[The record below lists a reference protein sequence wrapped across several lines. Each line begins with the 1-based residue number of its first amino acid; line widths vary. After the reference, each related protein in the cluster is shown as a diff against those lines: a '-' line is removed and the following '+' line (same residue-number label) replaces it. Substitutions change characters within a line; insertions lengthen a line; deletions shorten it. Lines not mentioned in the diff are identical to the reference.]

1 MNNPNTFES
10 YAQQQRKFWNTGDE
24 HEAKFARVDTES
36 EGDEAKYK
44 ALADSTGDLLM
55 KDVQIPV
62 NPVLMEV
69 GCGVGRMIQ
78 QMQER
83 VQFSG
88 LFGLDISETMI
99 GYTRKNTGGDPRLVL
114 NVNTG
119 YDLSAV
125 PCASVDYAYSVDVFI
140 HIFDAGIIENYTK
153 EVFRTLKPGGYFR
166 FNVRFLNSNTMFSNS
181 LGGRW
186 AKLLY
191 NMGVMRADTHR
202 WQPGEVAE
210 FNGNKYRD
218 ADLRALVERAGLK
231 VLSTFVRPEDT
242 HLWCLARKP

>member
-1 MNNPNTFES
+1 MSDQNTFES

-24 HEAKFARVDTES
+24 HEAKFARVDTVS

-55 KDVQIPV
+55 KDVQIPA
-62 NPVLMEV
+62 NPVLLEV

-83 VQFSG
+83 VQFSK
-88 LFGLDISETMI
+88 LYGLDISETMI
-99 GYTRKNTGGDPRLVL
+99 GYTRKNTGGDSRLSL
-114 NVNTG
+114 HVNTG

-125 PCASVDYAYSVDVFI
+125 PDASVDYAYSVDVFI
-140 HIFDAGIIENYTK
+140 HIFDAGIIENYIK

-166 FNVRFLNSNTMFSNS
+166 FDVRFFNPDTMFGNT

-186 AKLLY
+186 AKMLY
-191 NMGVMRADTHR
+191 KLGILRADTHR
-202 WQPGEVAE
+202 WQPGQDAE

-218 ADLRALVERAGLK
+218 LDLRALVNRTGLK
-231 VLSTFVRPEDT
+231 VLSTFVRPEDS

>member
-1 MNNPNTFES
+1 
-10 YAQQQRKFWNTGDE
+10 
-24 HEAKFARVDTES
+24 
-36 EGDEAKYK
+36 
-44 ALADSTGDLLM
+44 M
-55 KDVQIPV
+55 KDVQIPSK
-62 NPVLMEV
+62 PVLMEI

-83 VQFSG
+83 VQFIKVY
-88 LFGLDISETMI
+88 GLDISETMI
-99 GYTRKNTGGDPRLVL
+99 DYARKNTGSDPRLSL
-114 NVNTG
+114 HVNSG

-125 PCASVDYAYSVDVFI
+125 PDGTVDYAYSVGVFI
-140 HIFDAGIIENYTK
+140 HIFDADTTENYIK

-166 FNVRFLNSNTMFSNS
+166 FDVRFFNPDTMFGNS

-191 NMGVMRADTHR
+191 KLGIMRADTHR
-202 WQPGEVAE
+202 WRPGEDAE
-210 FNGNKYRD
+210 FNGNKYS
-218 ADLRALVERAGLK
+218 ATDLRKLVERRGLE